1 MITYQVEENLTT
13 EKIKAKDIGFQV
25 SVSKV
30 FSVTTETMWEFL
42 LSEEGIAVWLGKFPI
57 DDFDIQKPFVTEAG
71 IEGKLTV
78 FIPDCHLR
86 LKWKPKHW
94 QKLSTIELRVT
105 NRKGKA
111 TVIFHQTGFF
121 EIEKR
126 EEMRTYWKNIIS
138 KMMEKLKNK
147 ND

>member
-1 MITYQVEENLTT
+1 MNTSEKQK
-13 EKIKAKDIGFQV
+13 KIKDLGFQV

-30 FSVTTETMWEFL
+30 FSVSTETMWEFL
-42 LSEEGIAVWLGKFPI
+42 LSEQGIAVWLGKILI
-57 DDFDIQKPFVTEAG
+57 DDFEIQKSFVTYEG

-78 FIPDCHLR
+78 FVPNCHLR

-111 TVIFHQTGFF
+111 SVIFHQTDFF

-126 EEMRTYWKNIIS
+126 EEMRTYWKGIIS
-138 KMMEKLKNK
+138 KM
-147 ND
+147 NDLLTN

>member
-1 MITYQVEENLTT
+1 MIENLTIET
-13 EKIKAKDIGFQV
+13 KKDIGFQV

-57 DDFDIQKPFVTEAG
+57 EDFDIQKPFVTEAG

-86 LKWKPKHW
+86 LKWKQKHW
-94 QKLSTIELRVT
+94 EKFTTIELRVT

-111 TVIFHQTGFF
+111 SVAFYQAVFYELET
-121 EIEKR
+121 R
-126 EEMRTYWKNIIS
+126 EEMRMYWKNIIS
-138 KMMEKLKNK
+138 KIVEKLKQ
-147 ND
+147 

>member
-1 MITYQVEENLTT
+1 MNASEKTA
-13 EKIKAKDIGFQV
+13 KIKDFGFQV

-30 FSVTTETMWEFL
+30 FSVSTETIWEFI
-42 LSEEGIAVWLGKFPI
+42 LSEGGIAVWLGKMCI
-57 DDFDIQKPFVTEAG
+57 DDFEIQKPFITDEG

-78 FIPDCHLR
+78 FVPNCHLR

-111 TVIFHQTGFF
+111 SVIFHQTGFF

-126 EEMRTYWKNIIS
+126 EEMRTYWKSIIS
-138 KMMEKLKNK
+138 KMNDELKN
-147 ND
+147 

>member
-1 MITYQVEENLTT
+1 MTT
-13 EKIKAKDIGFQV
+13 ETKKVKDLGFQV

-57 DDFDIQKPFVTEAG
+57 EDFEIQKSFVTEDG

-78 FIPDCHLR
+78 FVPDCHLR
-86 LKWKPKHW
+86 LKWKPIHW
-94 QKLSTIELRVT
+94 QKFTTIELRVT

-111 TVIFHQTGFF
+111 SVIFYQAVFF

-126 EEMRTYWKNIIS
+126 EEMRIYWKNIIS
-138 KMMEKLKNK
+138 IMIDKLKN
-147 ND
+147 